1 MTYKSTIHKWV
12 FILGVTFGTFGPL
25 DFWKMNS
32 ITLIFIIVLDIFI
45 SVPFPSH
52 RQLYVA

>member
-1 MTYKSTIHKWV
+1 MTYKSTIHK
-12 FILGVTFGTFGPL
+12 FLLGVTFGTFGPL

-32 ITLIFIIVLDIFI
+32 ITLIFVIVLDIFI